1 MVPLKRIVSAVAGIA
16 LMFGALPSQAAAT
29 IDTQYVEGT
38 DEASALYNPLVVN
51 QLDLQMPQTTING
64 LNGSTNYWGNEGP
77 YLPATLSGVV
87 NGVPFAAMEV
97 GVHLKGAWGSWRSIY
112 GKAGFKIKIDF
123 KNKSASLYGVT
134 KLTLNNMV
142 QDPSSVHES
151 MSYRL
156 FRSVGVPTAR
166 TGYANVSVNGQ
177 NYGLHLNL
185 ETMDTKLMAY
195 WGITPTH
202 IYKGGVPNFP
212 DLYSSQI
219 GLYAIDQG
227 SLTDTSDL
235 LALTQIVDQGNG
247 PNWFSRMSAVADLE
261 EMTLDWASEKF
272 TGHWDGYVNNHN
284 NFYLVARQDGK
295 FIMLPWGMDQTWNG
309 GLDYNNGNAL
319 FAQCLNDAQCLAL
332 YRQALV
338 KVVHSASELNLVQMN
353 RNVSAAIDSALRAD
367 TRKEFGN
374 EGISGSQSASRTFIT
389 NQISGGL
396 QMIAPYDAYLRT
408 FSAEGYELVPIKNT
422 LTVPYSQASIQLT
435 GRAYSSNATVTP
447 TEVTPLSV
455 GLNHLQLTVHNGAAV
470 KIFQVSVVRRG
481 LFTKTANVVFSS
493 GKSTMS
499 ALATM
504 AVNTL
509 ALSAADGQNAVLT
522 VKMQRPSNM
531 TSKNAASLL
540 RARYARIQTALNN
553 AGITPT
559 AVTLIITTVK
569 GANTLALSL
578 KFER

>member
-1 MVPLKRIVSAVAGIA
+1 MVLFKRLISVAAGIA
-16 LMFGALPSQAAAT
+16 LMFVTIPSQAAAT

-38 DEASALYNPLVVN
+38 DEAAALYNPLVVN
-51 QLDLQMPQTTING
+51 QLDLQMPQSTIDG

-87 NGVPFAAMEV
+87 NGVPFASMDV
-97 GVHLKGAWGSWRSIY
+97 GVHLKGAWGSWRNIY

-123 KNKSASLYGVT
+123 KNKNASLYGVT

-142 QDPSSVHES
+142 QDHSSVHES

-185 ETMDTKLMAY
+185 ETLDTKLMAY

-202 IYKGGVPNFP
+202 IYKGGVPYFP

-235 LALTQIVDQGNG
+235 LALTHVVDQGNG
-247 PNWFSRMSAVADLE
+247 PNWYSRMSAVADLE

-284 NFYLVARQDGK
+284 NFYLVSRQDGK

-309 GLDYNNGNAL
+309 GLDYNNGAAL
-319 FAQCLNDAQCLAL
+319 FSQCLADTQCLNL
-332 YRQALV
+332 YHQALV
-338 KVVHSASELNLVQMN
+338 KVVHSASELNLPQMN
-353 RNVSAAIDSALRAD
+353 RNIAAVINPSLIAD
-367 TRKEFGN
+367 PRKEFGAG
-374 EGISGSQSASRTFIT
+374 EIPGDQSASRNFIT
-389 NQISGGL
+389 SQISNGL
-396 QMIAPYDAYLRT
+396 GMISSYDVTLNT
-408 FSAEGYELVPIKNT
+408 FSAIGYGQFGVKDT
-422 LTVPYSQASIQLT
+422 LTVPNATNAITLT
-435 GRAYSSNATVTP
+435 GRAYSASATVNP
-447 TEVTPLSV
+447 SNLTPLAV
-455 GLNHLQLTVHNGAAV
+455 GLNLVPLAVHIGAINKTYQLNVY
-470 KIFQVSVVRRG
+470 RRG
-481 LFTKTANVVFSS
+481 LYTKTANVVFAA
-493 GKSTMS
+493 GKSTLNS
-499 ALATM
+499 LAAKAVKALAD
-504 AVNTL
+504 
-509 ALSAADGQNAVLT
+509 SAMDGQNAVLT
-522 VKMQRPSNM
+522 VKMQRPANM
-531 TSKNAASLL
+531 TSKNASSLL
-540 RARYARIQTALNN
+540 RSRYAGIQTALNK

-559 AVTLIITTVK
+559 SVTLIITTVK

-578 KFER
+578 KFEK

>member
-1 MVPLKRIVSAVAGIA
+1 MVLIKRLFSAVAVVA
-16 LMFGALPSQAAAT
+16 LMFSAVPSQAAAT

-38 DEASALYNPLVVN
+38 DEAAALYNPLVVN
-51 QLDLQMPQTTING
+51 QLDLQMPQSTIVG

-77 YLPATLSGVV
+77 YLPATLSGVI
-87 NGVPFAAMEV
+87 NGVPFASMDV
-97 GVHLKGAWGSWRSIY
+97 GVHLKGAWGSWRNIY

-166 TGYANVSVNGQ
+166 TGYANVTVNGQ

-185 ETMDTKLMAY
+185 ETLDTKLMAY

-227 SLTDTSDL
+227 STTDTSDL
-235 LALTQIVDQGNG
+235 LALTHIVDQGNG
-247 PNWFSRMSAVADLE
+247 PDWFSRMSAVADLE
-261 EMTLDWASEKF
+261 EMTLDWAAEKF

-284 NFYLVARQDGK
+284 NFYLVVRQDGK

-332 YRQALV
+332 YHQALV
-338 KVVHSASELNLVQMN
+338 KVIHSASDLNLVQMN
-353 RNVSAAIDSALRAD
+353 KNVSAAIDSTLRAD

-374 EGISGSQSASRTFIT
+374 ESISGLQSASRTFIT
-389 NQISGGL
+389 NQISTGL
-396 QMIAPYDAYLRT
+396 RMIAPYDT
-408 FSAEGYELVPIKNT
+408 FLNTFTAQGYELVPVKNT
-422 LTVPYSQASIQLT
+422 LTVPYSQTNIQIT

-447 TEVTPLSV
+447 TDVTPLNI
-455 GLNHLQLTVHNGAAV
+455 GLNHLQLTVHNGVAT
-470 KIFQVSVVRRG
+470 KTFQVNVVRRG
-481 LFTKTANVVFSS
+481 LYTNTANVVFAT

-499 ALATM
+499 TTAKA
-504 AVNTL
+504 AVN
-509 ALSAADGQNAVLT
+509 AFAASAANGQNAQLT

-540 RARYARIQTALNN
+540 RARYAQIQTLLNN
-553 AGITPT
+553 AGIMPT
-559 AVTLIITTVK
+559 SVTLVITTVK
-569 GANTLALSL
+569 GNNTLALSL

>member
-1 MVPLKRIVSAVAGIA
+1 MVLTKRMFSAVAVVA
-16 LMFGALPSQAAAT
+16 LMFSALPSQAAAT

-38 DEASALYNPLVVN
+38 DEAAALYNPLFVN
-51 QLDLQMPQTTING
+51 QLNLQMPQTTIDG

-97 GVHLKGAWGSWRSIY
+97 GVHLKGAWGSWRNIY
-112 GKAGFKIKIDF
+112 GKSGFKVKIDF

-142 QDPSSVHES
+142 QDHSSVHES
-151 MSYRL
+151 MAYRL
-156 FRSVGVPTAR
+156 FRAVGVPSSR

-177 NYGLHLNL
+177 NYGLYLNL
-185 ETMDTKLMAY
+185 ETVDTKLMSR

-219 GLYAIDQG
+219 SYYQISQG

-261 EMTLDWASEKF
+261 EMTLDWAGEKF

-284 NFYLVARQDGK
+284 NFFVISRQDGK
-295 FIMLPWGMDQTWNG
+295 FIMLPAGMDQTWNG
-309 GLDYNNGNAL
+309 GLDYNNGATL
-319 FAQCLNDAQCLAL
+319 FSQCINDTQCLAL

-338 KVVHSASELNLVQMN
+338 KIIHTAAELNLVQMN
-353 RNVSAAIDSALRAD
+353 RNVSAAIDATLRAD

-374 EGISGSQSASRTFIT
+374 GEISGVQSASRNFIT

-396 QMIAPYDAYLRT
+396 QMISTYDAYLNT
-408 FSAEGYELVPIKNT
+408 FTAQGYELVPVKNT
-422 LTVPYSQASIQLT
+422 LTVPYSQSSIQLT

-447 TEVTPLSV
+447 TEVTPLKV
-455 GLNHLQLTVHNGAAV
+455 GLNLLQLTVHNGAASKTFEV
-470 KIFQVSVVRRG
+470 KVVRRG
-481 LFTKTANVVFSS
+481 SYTKTANVVFTA
-493 GKSTMS
+493 GKSTLSS
-499 ALATM
+499 AGKK
-504 AVNTL
+504 AVT
-509 ALSAADGQNAVLT
+509 AFAASAVDGQNSALT
-522 VKMQRPSNM
+522 VKMQRPANM
-531 TSKNAASLL
+531 TSKAAANLIRS
-540 RARYARIQTALNN
+540 RYANIQTLLNGS
-553 AGITPT
+553 GITP
-559 AVTLIITTVK
+559 ASVSLIITTVK
-569 GANTLALSL
+569 GADTLALSI

>member
-1 MVPLKRIVSAVAGIA
+1 MVLLKRMISAVAAIA
-16 LMFGALPSQAAAT
+16 LMFAALPSQAAAT

-38 DEASALYNPLVVN
+38 DEAAALYNPLVVN
-51 QLDLQMPQTTING
+51 QLDLQMPQSTIDG

-97 GVHLKGAWGSWRSIY
+97 GVHLKGAWGSWRNIY

-123 KNKSASLYGVT
+123 KNKNASLYGVT

-177 NYGLHLNL
+177 SYGLHLNL

-235 LALTQIVDQGNG
+235 LALTHIVDQGNG

-272 TGHWDGYVNNHN
+272 TGHWDGYVNNRN

-309 GLDYNNGNAL
+309 GLDYNNGATL
-319 FAQCLNDAQCLAL
+319 FSQCINDTQCLAL
-332 YRQALV
+332 YHQALV

-374 EGISGSQSASRTFIT
+374 GSIPGTQAASRTFIA
-389 NQISGGL
+389 NQISSGL
-396 QMIAPYDAYLRT
+396 QMIAPYDTGLNT
-408 FSAEGYELVPIKNT
+408 FTAQGFELTSAKGT
-422 LTVPYSQASIQLT
+422 LTVPNSQASIQLT
-435 GRAYSSNATVTP
+435 GRPYSSNATVTP
-447 TEVTPLSV
+447 TDVTALKV
-455 GLNHLQLTVHNGAAV
+455 GLNQLQLTVHNGVAMKTFTV
-470 KIFQVSVVRRG
+470 NVVRRG
-481 LFTKTANVVFSS
+481 LYTKTANVVFAT
-493 GKSTMS
+493 GKSTLNS
-499 ALATM
+499 VAAKAVKALA
-504 AVNTL
+504 A
-509 ALSAADGQNAVLT
+509 SAKDGQNPVLT
-522 VKMQRPSNM
+522 VKMQRPANM

-540 RARYARIQTALNN
+540 RSRYAGIQTALNN

-559 AVTLIITTVK
+559 AVNLVITTVK
-569 GANTLALSL
+569 GTNTLALSL